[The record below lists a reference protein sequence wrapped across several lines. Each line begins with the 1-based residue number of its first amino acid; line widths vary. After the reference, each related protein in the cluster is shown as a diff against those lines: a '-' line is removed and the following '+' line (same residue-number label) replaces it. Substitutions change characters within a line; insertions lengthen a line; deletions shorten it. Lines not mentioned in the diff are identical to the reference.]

1 MKIFKFLEW
10 KVILALGVILPMFIA
25 CQQDENTEVS
35 SQNPN
40 LYVESDFL
48 KLSDDST
55 GVAGHLA
62 IQSNMSEVHLKWN
75 TDSLCNLDTTQNI
88 ISLKNGKF
96 SLPIKWNEKMVNGN
110 YGPDG
115 MAFKAGVMITA
126 GEYSQY
132 VPLIWADQVDSV
144 KIRESLVRTRAAG
157 DVMPAVETPG
167 TFPTTLTLSEE
178 NGGTMMI
185 NLGGEPFAILDFS
198 EFTSDMNLDISQF
211 PTSITQNTVLDFKWN
226 ASGAPAFGFEARVVV
241 MVPGISFHGV
251 VQYLKSTPQVEISA
265 SPTLLAIGGGQGAK
279 ASSVIT
285 TNDTQ
290 GWTASV
296 TEGNWFTVTPSGT
309 NGSSLEVTSL
319 SPNTTGVTR
328 TGTIT
333 VTAKSNPSA
342 KVTITVTQAPMTNI
356 TLSANPTSLKLGTSS
371 GSSASSIITTN
382 DPLGWTAVSSASWL
396 TVTASGVNG
405 SSLTV
410 ASNSTGSSRTA
421 TVTVT
426 SRTDPSKSINITVKQ
441 GGVNVVKVMSIGGLP
456 LVGGV
461 QVGPVKSTGY
471 AYINGLTTLLNYN
484 FGPSS
489 AVPCVFS
496 YYNYY
501 CGGFSAS
508 ASQNKD
514 FANAVAVLRQY
525 DINIACLFC
534 DYQAGPTVAQ
544 ANELLAWVNERSDRC
559 LIFCFDYSN
568 GHVGLTSALGLY
580 DRKSGGGSSYSVTT
594 ASYNDPTFQSIMV
607 NGTFGN
613 IYGGKFKLVDGV
625 YGNVSLQSCQSAG
638 FVPLLQDSQG
648 RIAVG
653 VNPTKRIVFH
663 GETQFCQN
671 NVINKNGTLTPT
683 AYGNYP
689 QLIANLWAWMC
700 EQVSA
705 GN

>member
-10 KVILALGVILPMFIA
+10 KVILALGIILPMFIA

-40 LYVESDFL
+40 LYVGSDFL

-96 SLPIKWNEKMVNGN
+96 SLPIKWNEKQDKGN

-226 ASGAPAFGFEARVVV
+226 AGGAPAFGFEARVVV

-333 VTAKSNPSA
+333 VTAKSNPSS

-356 TLSANPTSLKLGTSS
+356 TLSANPASLKLGTSS

-396 TVTASGVNG
+396 SVTASGFNG

-426 SRTDPSKSINITVKQ
+426 SRTDPSKSIIISVSQ
-441 GGVNVVKVMSIGGLP
+441 AGVYNLKVMTVGYQTIGTSSIQLGAKKGGP
-456 LVGGV
+456 
-461 QVGPVKSTGY
+461 KYTTGLE
-471 AYINGLTTLLNYN
+471 ALLSSN
-484 FGPSS
+484 FGPYT
-489 AVPCVFS
+489 AAPYTFTH
-496 YYNYY
+496 YNYY
-501 CGGFSAS
+501 NGGYLGSNNS
-508 ASQNKD
+508 KD
-514 FANAVAVLRQY
+514 YTNVGMLLRQY
-525 DINIACLFC
+525 DIDIACLFD
-534 DYQAGPTVAQ
+534 DYNASPTAAQ
-544 ANELLAWVNERSDRC
+544 ARDILAWLDENPKRA
-559 LIFCFDYSN
+559 LIMSISFATSN
-568 GHVGLTSALGLY
+568 IEITNALGLY
-580 DRKSGGGSSYSVTT
+580 DRKYSGDGYALNVAT
-594 ASYNDPTFQSIMV
+594 ASYNNPTFQSIML

-613 IYGGKFKLVDGV
+613 VYNGKFRAVDASYITFTV
-625 YGNVSLQSCQSAG
+625 QDCQNAG
-638 FVPLLQDSQG
+638 FIPLIVNSKG
-648 RIAVG
+648 RVMIAVH
-653 VNPTKRIVFH
+653 PTKRIFFT
-663 GETQFCQN
+663 GETQVYAN
-671 NVINKNGTLTPT
+671 GVVNKNGSLSPT
-683 AYGNYP
+683 GYGPYP
-689 QLIANLWAWMC
+689 QLMANLWAWIC
-700 EQVSA
+700 NTITS
-705 GN
+705 N